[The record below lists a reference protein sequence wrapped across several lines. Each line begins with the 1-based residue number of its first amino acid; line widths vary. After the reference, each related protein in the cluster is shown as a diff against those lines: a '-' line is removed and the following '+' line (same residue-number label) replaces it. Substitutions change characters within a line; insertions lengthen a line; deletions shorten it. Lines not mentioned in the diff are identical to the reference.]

1 MMLAVAPVLF
11 VLLWSSGFVAAK
23 LAVPF
28 AEPCTFLAMR
38 FAIVVALLA
47 PFALADR
54 ASWLSQPARLL
65 HSGIAGASMQGVY
78 LSCVVWSIY
87 LGMPAGVVA
96 LVVSLHPITTAVLAH
111 LVLGERITPLGW
123 TGFCLGIVGA
133 ILVLWPKLDL
143 GSSGIRAETIALCLM
158 ALPAMSC
165 GTVYQKRFAAG
176 LGAASATCL
185 QHVGAVAV
193 AGLGAWFL
201 ETRVVDWTPILIGS
215 LAWQTVA
222 VSCGAVLLLM
232 LMLGAHGA
240 SRAASVF
247 YLIPAGTAL
256 MTYIALGE
264 SLNPIQLVGVAVV
277 TTAVI
282 LISSTGSQNRLP
294 PAPRSNSPG
303 VGHSPRSDCAIHGR
317 DAPTG
322 PMT

>member
-1 MMLAVAPVLF
+1 MMLHLAPALF

-47 PFALADR
+47 PFALVDR
-54 ASWLSQPARLL
+54 ATWLAQPARLL
-65 HSGIAGASMQGVY
+65 HSGIAGALMQGLY

-111 LVLGERITPLGW
+111 LVLGERISPLGW
-123 TGFCLGIVGA
+123 VGFALGIVGA
-133 ILVLWPKLDL
+133 MLVLWPKLDL
-143 GSSGIRAETIALCLM
+143 GSSGIRADTIALCLM

-165 GTVYQKRFAAG
+165 GTVYQKRFASG
-176 LGAASATCL
+176 LGVASATCL
-185 QHVGAVAV
+185 QHVGAIAV
-193 AGLGAWFL
+193 VGFGASFL
-201 ETRVVDWTPILIGS
+201 ESRVVDWTPILIGS
-215 LAWQTVA
+215 LAWQAIV

-256 MTYIALGE
+256 MTYLALGE
-264 SLNPIQLVGVAVV
+264 GLVPIQIVGVAVV
-277 TTAVI
+277 TTAVF
-282 LISSTGSQNRLP
+282 LINSTASKNRMP
-294 PAPRSNSPG
+294 PASRTNSSETG
-303 VGHSPRSDCAIHGR
+303 LASGSDGALQGR